1 MPPGPGRP
9 KGLKNKFTRDV
20 REMVLQAID
29 ARGGVKFF
37 ERLEDR
43 DLVRLAA
50 RLIPQEVK
58 GDLGGAVTVII
69 HKDGNGKGPEA
80 GKE

>member
-1 MPPGPGRP
+1 LPPGPGRP

-20 REMVLQAID
+20 REMVLQAIN

-43 DLVRLAA
+43 DLARLAA
-50 RLIPQEVK
+50 RLIPHAIEGDSGGPVIVK
-58 GDLGGAVTVII
+58 II
-69 HKDGNGKGPEA
+69 KLGNGKE
-80 GKE
+80 